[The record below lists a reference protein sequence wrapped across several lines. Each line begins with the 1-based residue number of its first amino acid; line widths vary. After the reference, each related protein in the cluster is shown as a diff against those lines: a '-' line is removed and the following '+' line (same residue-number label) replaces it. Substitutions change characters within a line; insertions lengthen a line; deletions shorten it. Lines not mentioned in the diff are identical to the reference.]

1 MILSLICCHFKI
13 KIASKLNLFTFQ
25 GQNCFKIYFLTFQVQ
40 NYFKTHFIYI
50 QNTFSSFHSQSTC
63 HLALDSCRDDRTCL
77 SDLKSVI
84 HDCDIDRCDKPSC
97 MESLKTFY
105 RNSSHEDL
113 SLDAALCL
121 CRKTSS
127 RHDSCMLAKEKLHPV
142 CAQRPP
148 DSSSTAA
155 TEGGFNP
162 LPACH
167 TIADLCKEDPECRLE
182 ENIINLLKI
191 INN

>member
-1 MILSLICCHFKI
+1 MFNFVKEIKNCCLFAFLKSGKNLIKF
-13 KIASKLNLFTFQ
+13 SKNSFRFWRYWDW
-25 GQNCFKIYFLTFQVQ
+25 FWVPS
-40 NYFKTHFIYI
+40 
-50 QNTFSSFHSQSTC
+50 NTFSGREKICLHFWIKNLNFHPQSTC

-105 RNSSHEDL
+105 RNNSHEDL

-148 DSSSTAA
+148 DSSSTVA
-155 TEGGFNP
+155 TEGGFSP

-167 TIADLCKEDPECRLE
+167 TIADLCKEDPECR
-182 ENIINLLKI
+182 
-191 INN
+191 